1 MQSWFIG
8 HVFVAVLVT
17 SIQQVTTYDQGYPT
31 IQGDMALIKTTAKC
45 IVYCRQSLDSSNL
58 D

>member
-8 HVFVAVLVT
+8 HVSAAVLVT
-17 SIQQVTTYDQGYPT
+17 SIQQVITYDQGYPT
-31 IQGDMALIKTTAKC
+31 IQCDMASIKIIARC